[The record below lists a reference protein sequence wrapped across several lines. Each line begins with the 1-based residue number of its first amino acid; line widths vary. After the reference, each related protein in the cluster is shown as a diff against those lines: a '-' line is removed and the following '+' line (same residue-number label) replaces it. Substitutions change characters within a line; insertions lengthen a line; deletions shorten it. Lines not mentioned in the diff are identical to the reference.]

1 MSFVAINP
9 LGVNCKVKFSSFS
22 FQIAQV
28 ANAKE
33 TLNLLQIEK
42 AIAADCEAN
51 ELVIVGEI
59 AVATLVSR
67 ADDLAWA
74 EVVDCDFCHVL
85 ILACFGQKVKG
96 VTRTLKVGET
106 VP

>member
-33 TLNLLQIEK
+33 TLNLFQIEK
-42 AIAADCEAN
+42 TIAADCEAN

-59 AVATLVSR
+59 AVATLISR

-74 EVVDCDFCHVL
+74 EVVNSDFCHEL
-85 ILACFGQKVKG
+85 SIAFFGRFVKG
-96 VTRTLKVGET
+96 VNRTSGYG
-106 VP
+106 